1 MSTTSTQFQ
10 PTAQNMVQEVKNI
23 IEGYRMG
30 ALRALAQD
38 PVQNSLDAR
47 EGNNIVK
54 VEYCLHAKQ
63 SRKGTPVWLLTVT
76 DSGTSGLSGQIMDID
91 ELRRRHYRLNESER
105 WAAFEAQGF
114 TKSGDDNIGSRGQGK
129 SAFLYQSKVPPPAE
143 DRDEERMLML
153 YDTLLPDDEYRLG
166 VRFASPAD
174 VVRTPLI
181 NQDAISTVSSDFFQV
196 DETIDPDLEV
206 PLGLEP
212 LKEVGTRVIV
222 PFLRHETAMD
232 IIKGTLSKWI
242 ERCWW
247 RPIQKGELQVT
258 IKFPSGNVERI
269 VIPEW
274 WINEPWLD
282 KESNNIM
289 EFKALKI
296 DDNDDDLQIERLVL
310 LHQDNLEAPEE
321 LHSTIPEFSG
331 IQLLRH
337 GQWVETLG
345 AKSEFPDIIPFAHRD
360 QFRGFV
366 EFNEELDRR
375 LRDIERPQH
384 DSFDGR
390 FTEVK
395 QILATIESCVR
406 QFARTQG
413 WPIAD
418 ETTTNEN
425 DVPDSQL
432 MSNII
437 ASFISPSRDTI
448 RRGGGKGGK
457 TDDEPVWNLNF
468 DAKYP
473 NEDSRINWEQSLT
486 ALSATCSHESNENDL
501 WANIRLQIKGTT
513 GRYQTIQQRYV
524 PVPRTE
530 TMILFDDL
538 QVVAHKTRNAT
549 DAPIIECPS
558 PGKYTLK
565 SAVIWN
571 GKEVATQ
578 TKPFFVEEDPP
589 PPPERNKQSIAIK
602 IKNNTTGNDISSSPS
617 RIRNRD
623 ILEISIIATN
633 RDYTETHCELD
644 ASVRAT
650 VANEDDNSILLA
662 DEDDHILP
670 AAIPGSAGA
679 KQEILNQEIQIFT
692 EQPNNKPKNQYVV
705 LPPGRHRV
713 SADLFIIASDEP
725 PAHTSKNLYVEVD
738 PTAQS
743 ANMPFRFNPID
754 TATAP
759 LWELKEE
766 NIGSGEW
773 TLNYNRSNELYKQTV
788 AASASMRTKLA
799 FYGHICVEALID
811 WAMIPYLERRDESNL
826 DILRD
831 SAQVFNNT
839 DLTERYLDEIQKLVD
854 RYGTTSYPSEYAIA
868 FNECRRNMGGIMNNV
883 IRQREQQ

>member
-1 MSTTSTQFQ
+1 
-10 PTAQNMVQEVKNI
+10 MVQEVKNI

-63 SRKGTPVWLLTVT
+63 SRQGTPVWLLTVT
-76 DSGTSGLSGQIMDID
+76 DSGTSGLGGQIMDID

-129 SAFLYQSKVPPPAE
+129 SAFLYQSQVPPPNE
-143 DRDEERMLML
+143 DSDEERMLML
-153 YDTLLPDDEYRLG
+153 YDTLLPDGEYRLG

-181 NQDAISTVSSDFFQV
+181 NQDAIATVSSNFFQV
-196 DETIDPDLEV
+196 DEINNPDLEV

-212 LKEVGTRVIV
+212 LTEVGTRIIV
-222 PFLRHETAMD
+222 PFLRNETIEAIAD
-232 IIKGTLSKWI
+232 GTLKKWI

-247 RPIQKGELQVT
+247 RPIQKGELKVS
-258 IKFPSGNVERI
+258 IKFQGASGNTQQIGV
-269 VIPEW
+269 PEW
-274 WINEPWLD
+274 WQTEPWQYPENKNVMQFEALTLD
-282 KESNNIM
+282 T
-289 EFKALKI
+289 
-296 DDNDDDLQIERLVL
+296 DRTLQIERLVL
-310 LHQDNLEAPEE
+310 LHQDHLKAPEE

-345 AKSEFPDIIPFAHRD
+345 AKQDYPDIIPFAYRD
-360 QFRGFV
+360 QFRGFA
-366 EFNEELDRR
+366 EFNDELNRK
-375 LRDIERPQH
+375 LRSIEKPQH
-384 DSFDGR
+384 DAFDGR
-390 FTEVK
+390 HTEVK
-395 QILATIESCVR
+395 EIRATIESCVR

-418 ETTTNEN
+418 ETNNNEN
-425 DVPDSQL
+425 DVPDSEL

-437 ASFISPSRDTI
+437 SSFISPNDN
-448 RRGGGKGGK
+448 KGGK
-457 TDDEPVWNLNF
+457 DNDEPVWNLNF

-486 ALSATCSHESNENDL
+486 ALSVRCSHDAKDKELS
-501 WANIRLQIKGTT
+501 ANLRLQIKGAT
-513 GRYQTIQQRYV
+513 GRYQTIQAKYATVARS
-524 PVPRTE
+524 E
-530 TMILFDDL
+530 AMLLFDDF
-538 QVVAHKTRNAT
+538 QVVAHKGRDTINSS
-549 DAPIIECPS
+549 IVECPA

-633 RDYTETHCELD
+633 RDYTETHCELNAFIR
-644 ASVRAT
+644 ASVP
-650 VANEDDNSILLA
+650 NEDTPPLA
-662 DEDDHILP
+662 DEEEHTLP
-670 AAIPGSAGA
+670 AAIEGSSGA
-679 KQEILNQEIQIFT
+679 KEEILNQKVQIFT
-692 EQPNNKPKNQYVV
+692 EQPNNKPENQYVV

-713 SADLFIIASDEP
+713 SADLSIVASTSGEP
-725 PAHTSKNLYVEVD
+725 PAHASKNLYVEID

-743 ANMPFRFNPID
+743 ANMPFRFNPVENS
-754 TATAP
+754 ATAP
-759 LWELKEE
+759 LWELKEQPI
-766 NIGSGEW
+766 NSGEW
-773 TLNYNRSNELYKQTV
+773 TLNYNKSNMLYQQTIG
-788 AASASMRTKLA
+788 SSPTLQSKRA

-811 WAMIPYLERRDESNL
+811 WAMVPYLERRDESNL
-826 DILRD
+826 DILRE
-831 SAQVFNNT
+831 SAQAFNNS
-839 DLTERYLDEIQKLVD
+839 DLTERYLTEIQKLVD
-854 RYGTTSYPSEYAIA
+854 LYGTTSDTEYAIA
-868 FNECRRNMGGIMNNV
+868 FNACRRNMGGIMNNV
-883 IRQREQQ
+883 LRQQEQQ